1 MAACPTQRLSRPP
14 PAPHNGGMAAPLPIS
29 PADPDP
35 SFAELLAARP
45 HLSMHAMDGLTVEEV
60 PLARIAAVA
69 GSPTWVYSAGALRRR
84 ARALK
89 AALTDAGLKAGI
101 HYAVKANTSLA
112 VLRVLAAEGLGAD
125 VVSEGELR
133 AARAAG
139 IPAAGI
145 VFSGVGKTEREL
157 RLAVAEDIAQINIE
171 SAEEA
176 AMLSALASS
185 LGRTA
190 RVALRVN
197 PDVDAKTHAKITT
210 GRSEN
215 KFGVAIDDAP
225 ALYARIAALPGLEPV
240 GVATHIGSQ
249 ITSGMAAY
257 RAAYARLA
265 ELVEALWAAG
275 LPVKHID
282 CGGGLGI
289 PYRDEPAP
297 APEALAGA
305 IKASLGH
312 LNLPVMLEP
321 GRWIAGPPGL
331 LLASVVLQKQGAD
344 RRFLV
349 LDAGMNDL
357 VRPAMYEAWHGI
369 LPVGPVDY
377 VAPVSPADV
386 VGPVCETGDTF
397 ARGRALPSMRP
408 GALVAFLDAGAY
420 GAAMSSTYNMRP
432 LAAEVL
438 VDGTRFAVT
447 RDRQSYEALLA
458 GNRIPAWL
466 EDISP

>member
-1 MAACPTQRLSRPP
+1 MR
-14 PAPHNGGMAAPLPIS
+14 MAAPLPVAH
-29 PADPDP
+29 ADPDP

-45 HLSMHAMDGLTVEEV
+45 HLSMHAHDGLTVEGV
-60 PLARIAAVA
+60 PLARIAAAV

-89 AALTDAGLKAGI
+89 SALDGAGLRASV

-112 VLRVLAAEGLGAD
+112 VLKVLAEEGLGAD

-139 IPAAGI
+139 IPGAAI

-157 RLAVAEDIAQINIE
+157 RLALAEDIAQINLE

-176 AMLSALASS
+176 EMLSALAAS

-197 PDVDAKTHAKITT
+197 PDVDARTHAKITT
-210 GRSEN
+210 GKSEN

-225 ALYARIAALPGLEPV
+225 ALYARMAALPGLEPV
-240 GVATHIGSQ
+240 GIATHIGSQ

-257 RAAYARLA
+257 RAAYGRLA
-265 ELVEALWAAG
+265 ELVQVLRAAD
-275 LPVKHID
+275 LPVKHVD

-297 APEALAGA
+297 LPEALAGA
-305 IKASLGH
+305 IKATLGP
-312 LNLPVMLEP
+312 LGLPVMLEP

-331 LLASVVLQKQGAD
+331 LLASVVLQKQGAN

-349 LDAGMNDL
+349 LDAAMNDL
-357 VRPAMYEAWHGI
+357 VRPAMYDAWHGI
-369 LPVGPVDY
+369 LPVGPADF
-377 VAPVSPADV
+377 VAPVAPADV

-397 ARGRALPSMRP
+397 ARGRALPSLKP

-420 GAAMSSTYNMRP
+420 GAVMSSTYNMRP
-432 LAAEVL
+432 LAAEVM
-438 VDGTRFAVT
+438 VEGERFAVT
-447 RDRQSYEALLA
+447 RDRQTYEELLG
-458 GNRIPAWL
+458 GNCLPAWL
-466 EDISP
+466 GGAT

>member
-1 MAACPTQRLSRPP
+1 MAV
-14 PAPHNGGMAAPLPIS
+14 PLPIS
-29 PADPDP
+29 DPDP

-45 HLSMHAMDGLTVEEV
+45 HLAMHAHDGLLVEEV

-69 GSPTWVYSAGALRRR
+69 GTPTWVYSAGALRRR

-89 AALTDAGLKAGI
+89 AALAGAGLDAAV

-112 VLRVLAAEGLGAD
+112 VLRVLAGEGLGAD

-139 IPAAGI
+139 IPASAI

-157 RLAVAEDIAQINIE
+157 RLALAEDIAQINLE

-176 AMLSALASS
+176 VMLSALASS
-185 LGRTA
+185 LGRVA

-197 PDVDAKTHAKITT
+197 PDVDAGTHAKITT

-215 KFGVAIDDAP
+215 KFGVAIGEAP
-225 ALYARIAALPGLEPV
+225 ALYARMAALPGLQPV

-257 RAAYARLA
+257 RAAYGRLA
-265 ELVEALWAAG
+265 ELVKALLAAG
-275 LPVKHID
+275 LPVQHVD

-297 APEALAGA
+297 TPEALAGA
-305 IKASLGH
+305 IKATLGE
-312 LNLPVMLEP
+312 LGLPVMLEP

-331 LLASVVLQKQGAD
+331 LLASVILQKQGEA

-349 LDAGMNDL
+349 LDAAMNDL
-357 VRPAMYEAWHGI
+357 ARPAMYDAWHGI
-369 LPVGPVDY
+369 LPVSPVAFN
-377 VAPVSPADV
+377 APASPADV

-397 ARGRALPSMRP
+397 ARGRALPSLQP

-438 VDGTRFAVT
+438 VDGDRFAVV
-447 RDRQSYEALLA
+447 RDRQSYDAMLA
-458 GNRIPAWL
+458 GNRMPGWL
-466 EDISP
+466 AERANP

>member
-1 MAACPTQRLSRPP
+1 L
-14 PAPHNGGMAAPLPIS
+14 AAPLSIAPT
-29 PADPDP
+29 DPDP

-45 HLSMHAMDGLTVEEV
+45 QLSMHAHDGLLVEEV
-60 PLARIAAVA
+60 PLARIAAAV
-69 GSPTWVYSAGALRRR
+69 GTPTWVTSAGALRRR

-89 AALTDAGLKAGI
+89 AAMAGAGLEASI
-101 HYAVKANTSLA
+101 HYAVKANTGLA
-112 VLRVLAAEGLGAD
+112 VLRVLAEEGLGAD

-139 IPAAGI
+139 IPAGHI

-157 RLAVAEDIAQINIE
+157 RLALAEDIAQINVE
-171 SAEEA
+171 SAEEV
-176 AMLSALASS
+176 AMLSALAAS

-210 GRSEN
+210 GKSEN
-215 KFGVAIDDAP
+215 KFGVAIDDAA
-225 ALYARIAALPGLEPV
+225 ALYARMATLPGLDPV
-240 GVATHIGSQ
+240 GIATHIGSQ
-249 ITSGMAAY
+249 ITSGMSAY

-265 ELVEALWAAG
+265 ELVETLRAQG
-275 LPVKHID
+275 LPVKQVD

-297 APEALAGA
+297 SPEALAGA

-312 LNLPVMLEP
+312 LDLPVMLEP

-331 LLASVVLQKQGAD
+331 LLASVILQKLGAG

-349 LDAGMNDL
+349 LDAAMNDL
-357 VRPAMYEAWHGI
+357 IRPAMYEAWHGI
-369 LPVGPVDY
+369 LPVGPAEFAAP
-377 VAPVSPADV
+377 VAPADI

-397 ARGRALPSMRP
+397 ARGRALPSMSP
-408 GALVAFLDAGAY
+408 GALVALLDAGAY

-438 VDGTRFAVT
+438 VDGGRFAVT

-466 EDISP
+466 AEGAP

>member
-1 MAACPTQRLSRPP
+1 MAS
-14 PAPHNGGMAAPLPIS
+14 PLPIAQ
-29 PADPDP
+29 ADADP
-35 SFAELLAARP
+35 SFAEMLALRP
-45 HLSMHAMDGLTVEEV
+45 HLSLHALDGLTVEEV
-60 PLARIAAVA
+60 PLARIAAAA
-69 GSPTWVYSAGALRRR
+69 GTPSWIYSAGALRRR

-89 AALTDAGLKAGI
+89 AALAGAGLRASV
-101 HYAVKANTSLA
+101 HYAVKANGNLA

-133 AARAAG
+133 LARAAG
-139 IPAAGI
+139 IPASAI

-157 RLAVAEDIAQINIE
+157 RLALAEDIAQINLE

-176 AMLSALASS
+176 AMLSALAAS
-185 LGRTA
+185 LGRVA

-197 PDVDAKTHAKITT
+197 PDVDARTHAKITT

-215 KFGVAIDDAP
+215 KFGVAFEDAP
-225 ALYARIAALPGLEPV
+225 ALYARLAGLPGLRPV
-240 GVATHIGSQ
+240 GIAMHIGSQ

-257 RAAYARLA
+257 RAAYARMA
-265 ELVEALWAAG
+265 EMAQALMAQG
-275 LPVKHID
+275 LPVEHLD

-297 APEALAGA
+297 SPEALAGA
-305 IKASLGH
+305 IAATLGP
-312 LNLPVMLEP
+312 LGLPVMLEP

-331 LLASVVLQKQGAD
+331 LLSSVVLQKQGAG

-349 LDAGMNDL
+349 LDAAMNDL

-369 LPVGPVDY
+369 LPVSARDC
-377 VAPVSPADV
+377 AAALSPADV

-397 ARGRALPSMRP
+397 ARGRALPSLQP

-420 GAAMSSTYNMRP
+420 GAVMSSTYNARP

-438 VDGTRFAVT
+438 VDGARFAVV
-447 RDRQSYEALLA
+447 RERQGFDAMLA
-458 GNRIPAWL
+458 GQHLPGWL
-466 EDISP
+466 DGGADP

>member
-1 MAACPTQRLSRPP
+1 MAS
-14 PAPHNGGMAAPLPIS
+14 PLPV
-29 PADPDP
+29 AFNDPDP

-45 HLSMHAMDGLTVEEV
+45 HLSMNALDGLTVEEV
-60 PLARIAAVA
+60 PLARIAAAV
-69 GSPTWVYSAGALRRR
+69 GTPTWVYSAGALRRR

-89 AALTDAGLKAGI
+89 AALDGAGLRASV

-139 IPAAGI
+139 IPGAAI

-157 RLAVAEDIAQINIE
+157 RLALAEDIAQINLE

-176 AMLSALASS
+176 EMLSALAAS

-197 PDVDAKTHAKITT
+197 PDVDARTHAKITT
-210 GRSEN
+210 GKSEN

-225 ALYARIAALPGLEPV
+225 ALYARLATLPGLEPV

-257 RAAYARLA
+257 RSAYARLA
-265 ELVEALWAAG
+265 ELVQALRAAG
-275 LPVKHID
+275 LPVRHVD

-297 APEALAGA
+297 LPEALAGA
-305 IKASLGH
+305 IKATLGP
-312 LNLPVMLEP
+312 LGLPVMLEP

-331 LLASVVLQKQGAD
+331 LLASVVLHKQGAN

-369 LPVGPVDY
+369 LPVGPEDF

-397 ARGRALPSMRP
+397 ARGRALPSLKP

-420 GAAMSSTYNMRP
+420 GAVMSSTYNMRP
-432 LAAEVL
+432 LAAEVM

-447 RDRQSYEALLA
+447 RDRQSYEDLL
-458 GNRIPAWL
+458 GRDRLPDWL
-466 EDISP
+466 GGAP